1 MCGCRRAATDG
12 KKHHEN
18 EASTLARSLDVVAAA
33 AFRSAKL
40 LQAAEE
46 LQDRFLVLGWES
58 SKIPGSFIRLAA
70 MPQNRVPQSHTGPVM
85 HQPAAKTQA
94 PKGCGPDTVLRFLE
108 ILKRA
113 FPRHLPRRAAVVFD
127 GWNDNPISSSH
138 VVEQEV
144 AKRVKRLVANRSRY
158 CIGAAVDPGTGGCS
172 RH

>member
-58 SKIPGSFIRLAA
+58 SKIPGGFTRLAGVS
-70 MPQNRVPQSHTGPVM
+70 QNGVPEGYTGPVM
-85 HQPAAKTQA
+85 HHSTTETKT
-94 PKGCGPDTVLRFLE
+94 P
-108 ILKRA
+108 
-113 FPRHLPRRAAVVFD
+113 
-127 GWNDNPISSSH
+127 
-138 VVEQEV
+138 
-144 AKRVKRLVANRSRY
+144 
-158 CIGAAVDPGTGGCS
+158 
-172 RH
+172 